1 MPNTNKPIDQKDLNE
16 IENNININ
24 DMEATVETEE
34 PETAE
39 IEEETVDE
47 GLNTE
52 FIQDLAESI
61 ETMSQEDI
69 VFIEC
74 LKMMARN
81 NWKFVPLHMRNSTTK
96 NAKVIS
102 ELKRNYYG
110 NNDDLAIIDK
120 MFNAVVQQTRTINH
134 INIITT
140 IFE

>member
-34 PETAE
+34 PETEE
-39 IEEETVDE
+39 IEEEIVNGD
-47 GLNTE
+47 LDTE

-61 ETMSQEDI
+61 ETMSQEDV

-81 NWKFVPLHMRNSTTK
+81 NWKLVPLHMRNSATK

-102 ELKRNYYG
+102 DLKRNYYG

>member
-1 MPNTNKPIDQKDLNE
+1 MSDLFAAFKNEEENT
-16 IENNININ
+16 
-24 DMEATVETEE
+24 EATVKVETTDVDETTEETEE
-34 PETAE
+34 
-39 IEEETVDE
+39 IVDE

-61 ETMSQEDI
+61 EAMSQEDI

-81 NWKFVPLHMRNSTTK
+81 NWKFVPLHMRNSATK

>member
-1 MPNTNKPIDQKDLNE
+1 MTDLFAAFKNE
-16 IENNININ
+16 EENV
-24 DMEATVETEE
+24 ETVEVEVTDTEETKEPETEE
-34 PETAE
+34 VVEE
-39 IEEETVDE
+39 IVDE
-47 GLNTE
+47 GLNTK

-61 ETMSQEDI
+61 EAMDQENI

-81 NWKFVPLHMRNSTTK
+81 NWKFVPLHMRNSATK
-96 NAKVIS
+96 NVKVIS
-102 ELKRNYYG
+102 DLKKNYYG

-120 MFNAVVQQTRTINH
+120 MFNAVVQSTRTINH

>member
-1 MPNTNKPIDQKDLNE
+1 MSDLFAAFKNEEENT
-16 IENNININ
+16 
-24 DMEATVETEE
+24 EATVEVEVIDVDETTEE
-34 PETAE
+34 TEE
-39 IEEETVDE
+39 CEEEIVDKE
-47 GLNTE
+47 LNTE

-61 ETMSQEDI
+61 EAMDQEDI

-110 NNDDLAIIDK
+110 NNDDIAIIDK